1 MKILYLTQSQ
11 IPSRSANSIH
21 VMSLANELVKAGN
34 EVHLLSQNN
43 KTDIFKVN
51 DIYKYYNI
59 NKSYLLKIII
69 CNLSTNGLLR
79 EFFYFI
85 KILFLLKK
93 NEYDIIYSRNIYA
106 SYLLSIFGIKSML
119 ELHSP
124 PQKFAKFFFKK
135 AINNNSIKSI
145 ITISNSLE
153 KFIKKKF
160 LINEIPIKV
169 IRDAANIFCNN
180 NITQLKKKYKIKKN
194 SVGYIGGLFRGRG
207 IDLIIDIALECKDHN
222 FYIVGGSAN
231 EVEFWKNKIKSNNIF
246 FLGYLEH
253 FKSSQL
259 SFTFDILIAPYQEK
273 VYVHGSNL
281 RNFEKKALETSKFMS
296 PLKIFEYMATKKPI
310 ITSDMPVL
318 REFLKNNKNCLLCN
332 SKNVSE
338 WIFAIKKLTY
348 NSNLKNRI
356 TNNAYRQLIDNYT
369 WSKRAEKIINFNK
382 VSNKIIIFN
391 TNLDGGG
398 AENVLTII
406 SNNLSLNKS
415 NVVLALANKRGEYVN
430 FVSKDVKIINFKK
443 NKTFYCFFNL
453 MFLIIKYKPDYLFS
467 TIVNSNLL
475 SILLKRILIF
485 SNFKVIIRESNHLSK
500 KLDNDVFSNKIMKF
514 SAKLLY
520 KKSYTIIS
528 PTKIILKDLKN
539 NFNVPRNKI
548 KVINNP
554 VETKEILKL
563 SRIKLKKKLPRNY
576 LISIGRLTYQKNY
589 NFLIDSFYHFQKK
602 NKNCH
607 LIILG
612 QGPDEKIIKEKIR
625 KLNLNKKIKL
635 IGYKKNPFNYLKKS
649 KLLILSSRWE
659 GYPNVLVQGMTL
671 KKKIIATDCYGS
683 SRAVLGNSGTI
694 LKTKNPKLFAK
705 GISEVYKSK
714 MKMRNNK
721 EVDLIKNHINRFMEL
736 F

>member
-1 MKILYLTQSQ
+1 
-11 IPSRSANSIH
+11 
-21 VMSLANELVKAGN
+21 MSLANELVKAGN